1 MAQTFNDGKLALRS
15 SKKTSETRRRWS
27 SGAVKLYFR
36 RVRYQS
42 KILVFTYSTFYLIR
56 HWFDFFYS
64 PWKFDDVFM
73 GQHVPYAVGIPIF
86 VGAVAWTWRHC
97 KPAKFW
103 ALCFTTVVVFA
114 TEVYFRV
121 YAPDSELWRPFSL
134 KSPLACG
141 LVLLSAVL
149 GDLDV
154 EPEESSA
161 AVADHWEEDTEA
173 ARDAK
178 TQETHAGPLQI
189 SPSEPRSKIKS
200 SMAKLYRRLPTIG
213 TAAAMAFIAAAATAF
228 KHPPTFEFADVL
240 LAELNCNPQTTK
252 LDFDN
257 QHFQFT
263 ATNTTNTRS
272 SSTFLRSCS
281 PRQQL
286 YALEQIMSAHINASD
301 ATCGV
306 YCVRRAEEDGQ
317 LFGYISQVRGGLVD
331 MYYCKGGYGSF
342 GTDCEAEG
350 EEYGY
355 DVSKEGWMDG
365 IGEPWSV
372 IGEDGGEAL
381 PPDDW

>member
-1 MAQTFNDGKLALRS
+1 MAQTSNDGKLALRS
-15 SKKTSETRRRWS
+15 SKKAPETRRRWS

-56 HWFDFFYS
+56 HWFDFFCY
-64 PWKFDDVFM
+64 PWKFDDIFM
-73 GQHVPYAVGIPIF
+73 GQNVPYAVGIPIF

-97 KPAKFW
+97 RRRAKFW

-121 YAPDSELWRPFSL
+121 YVPGNELWRPFSL

-154 EPEESSA
+154 EPEESSTA
-161 AVADHWEEDTEA
+161 PADYSEEDTEA

-178 TQETHAGPLQI
+178 SLSPHAAPPQI
-189 SPSEPRSKIKS
+189 SPDKTQSKIS
-200 SMAKLYRRLPTIG
+200 SLMARIYRRLPTIG
-213 TAAAMAFIAAAATAF
+213 TAATMAFIAAVATAF

-240 LAELNCNPQTTK
+240 LAELNCKAQTTK

-263 ATNTTNTRS
+263 ATNT
-272 SSTFLRSCS
+272 FLRSCS
-281 PRQQL
+281 PKQQL

-331 MYYCKGGYGSF
+331 MYYCRGGYGSF

-355 DVSKEGWMDG
+355 DVSKEGWMDD

-372 IGEDGGEAL
+372 LQEDTGETL
-381 PPDDW
+381 PPDEW